1 MTAAHSYWSASKFE
15 SIMLCPG
22 KIVLEDGAP
31 DNTNAY
37 AAEGTAAHQV
47 LTWALQED
55 RPAGA
60 YIGRL
65 IHLDERGKPCDPFAA
80 KYTYQVDDEI
90 AEHVQVCVDYV
101 NDLKGDDGVV
111 FADIRVNYSTYL
123 DVAEDTAW
131 GTADVIIAR
140 GDELIVVDFKYG
152 RGVEVDAEKNP
163 QMSLYGLGALQ
174 AYQGLVADFERVR
187 MAISQPRVK
196 RAPSE
201 WDCSVEELEAWGRST
216 ARSAVATCTNASMY
230 EKGSEWEKTFL
241 RPAEKACKFCK
252 AKATC
257 PALRAEVI
265 NTISPARPA
274 DASDFEVLTDLQP
287 GKPEFIVTPRAAAA
301 NALGVSAQSIAAEL
315 RAAFRGD
322 TALEFQDRLGG
333 VDVVVGLSPDSRAGL
348 ADILDLPI
356 SANSGAQV
364 PLSAVADVTLARG
377 YATINRVNGQRA
389 VSVQGSINP
398 DVANARELM
407 VALKTEYLPG
417 LSEKRPE
424 VRVSILG
431 EAEDTAETG
440 SSLLRNMVIGLI
452 GVYLIL
458 AFQFRS
464 FMLPVVVL
472 VAIPLSVIGVVW
484 GHMALG
490 LQISLPSLVGLAT
503 LMGVVVNNSILLV
516 AFIEEQFEGGTDLLK
531 SAQAAVAERFRAIF
545 LTSLT
550 TVVGL
555 GPLLLE
561 QSTQAQFLRPIV
573 ASLAFGLS
581 ASTLL
586 ALFVTPAMVLVLND
600 LGLYRRD
607 HAEDEPGTAPA

>member
-55 RPAGA
+55 RPASA

-140 GDELIVVDFKYG
+140 GAELIVVDFKYG
-152 RGVEVDAEKNP
+152 RGVEVDAERNP

-174 AYQGLVADFERVR
+174 AYQGIVADFERVR

-216 ARSAVATCTNASMY
+216 ARSAVNTCLIAKQMRQVGHRDFET
-230 EKGSEWEKTFL
+230 TFL

-257 PALRAEVI
+257 PALRDEVATTVSTLGATPATPDEFAEIEMATDDALKHADEAWLSAALTKVDLI
-265 NTISPARPA
+265 EDWCKAVRAETERRLLAGDNVPGWKLVQGKKGNRAWSKPADVEALFKSMRLKESEMYDFKLISPATAEKLAKAKVIGPRQWPKVQELITQSEGKAHVAPATDSRPA
-274 DASDFEVLTDLQP
+274 LV
-287 GKPEFIVTPRAAAA
+287 VTP
-301 NALGVSAQSIAAEL
+301 V
-315 RAAFRGD
+315 
-322 TALEFQDRLGG
+322 
-333 VDVVVGLSPDSRAGL
+333 VDDFT
-348 ADILDLPI
+348 
-356 SANSGAQV
+356 
-364 PLSAVADVTLARG
+364 DVT
-377 YATINRVNGQRA
+377 
-389 VSVQGSINP
+389 
-398 DVANARELM
+398 
-407 VALKTEYLPG
+407 
-417 LSEKRPE
+417 
-424 VRVSILG
+424 
-431 EAEDTAETG
+431 AED
-440 SSLLRNMVIGLI
+440 
-452 GVYLIL
+452 L
-458 AFQFRS
+458 A
-464 FMLPVVVL
+464 
-472 VAIPLSVIGVVW
+472 
-484 GHMALG
+484 
-490 LQISLPSLVGLAT
+490 
-503 LMGVVVNNSILLV
+503 
-516 AFIEEQFEGGTDLLK
+516 
-531 SAQAAVAERFRAIF
+531 
-545 LTSLT
+545 
-550 TVVGL
+550 
-555 GPLLLE
+555 
-561 QSTQAQFLRPIV
+561 
-573 ASLAFGLS
+573 
-581 ASTLL
+581 
-586 ALFVTPAMVLVLND
+586 
-600 LGLYRRD
+600 
-607 HAEDEPGTAPA
+607 